1 MNDDKM
7 LQKRMNE
14 LSLRAYEKGYNTYS
28 DFLNL
33 SEISELKKSD
43 AFSNCEL
50 YGGYDNADRCV
61 AGFGY
66 EHGKSDYPIK
76 CIKIAPVRQKFADEL
91 NHRDFLGSLMNLG
104 INRST
109 LGDIVISNNTAYL
122 FCLSNIAQYICENC
136 DRIKHTTVKCEILD
150 STPEVANKKPE
161 GEELIISSQRVD
173 VVICAVFKLSRNQA
187 TQLVNQE
194 RVFIN
199 SKAAY
204 KESLILKSGDIVSVR
219 GFGKFV
225 FGEKI
230 KETKK
235 GRAVFEIGIYK

>member
-1 MNDDKM
+1 
-7 LQKRMNE
+7 MNE

-33 SEISELKKSD
+33 NEISELKKSD

-66 EHGKSDYPIK
+66 EHDKSNYPIK

-109 LGDIVISNNTAYL
+109 LGDIVISDNTAYL
-122 FCLSNIAQYICENC
+122 FCLSN
-136 DRIKHTTVKCEILD
+136 K
-150 STPEVANKKPE
+150 VATE
-161 GEELIISSQRVD
+161 
-173 VVICAVFKLSRNQA
+173 
-187 TQLVNQE
+187 
-194 RVFIN
+194 
-199 SKAAY
+199 
-204 KESLILKSGDIVSVR
+204 
-219 GFGKFV
+219 
-225 FGEKI
+225 
-230 KETKK
+230 
-235 GRAVFEIGIYK
+235 

>member
-1 MNDDKM
+1 
-7 LQKRMNE
+7 MNE

-33 SEISELKKSD
+33 NEISELKKSEHD
-43 AFSNCEL
+43 KSN
-50 YGGYDNADRCV
+50 
-61 AGFGY
+61 
-66 EHGKSDYPIK
+66 YPIK

-109 LGDIVISNNTAYL
+109 LGDIVISDNTAYL
-122 FCLSNIAQYICENC
+122 FCLSNIAQYICESC

-161 GEELIISSQRVD
+161 SEEFIISSQRVD
-173 VVICAVFKLSRNQA
+173 AVICAVFKLSRNQA

-194 RVFIN
+194 KVFIN

-225 FGEKI
+225 FVEKI

-235 GRAVFEIGIYK
+235 GRSVFEIGIYK